1 MTWFEIIASLFRR
14 LGLYPRIIIGV
25 VALVLLIVLIGSVR
39 SCLRPK
45 PKIDLER
52 IERINKANETER
64 RKEIE
69 KVVLENLETT
79 RTVDERTTLAEQN
92 AVERDRVID
101 EKIDQVNQKIAEAKR
116 DGKDVTSEQLEC
128 LLVPENCK

>member
-101 EKIDQVNQKIAEAKR
+101 EKIAEVDKKIAEAKR